1 MSVGSPFST
10 EQTICSHRTKF
21 LSESPL
27 EKALRCWITLEW
39 RLSLGELSICTEDT
53 LSAPYL
59 SFLWLSFV
67 LWWEEVTPEVIVSA
81 LDSLA
86 TCEMLLK
93 AVQEQELLFAVWDPH
108 PLWELWGSVQLRGM
122 LQAWFAKLS
131 LKPSCREGNW
141 PPIQGGWSLCG
152 EMWLWIVEGRADFHT
167 TCGEHTASG
176 HRFHSHP

>member
-1 MSVGSPFST
+1 MFSQNKILVWKSFGKGSEVLDNTWVGAITWRAVSMHRGHFIRSP
-10 EQTICSHRTKF
+10 
-21 LSESPL
+21 
-27 EKALRCWITLEW
+27 
-39 RLSLGELSICTEDT
+39 
-53 LSAPYL
+53 L
-59 SFLWLSFV
+59 SFLWMSFV

-152 EMWLWIVEGRADFHT
+152 EMWLWMVEGRADFHT
-167 TCGEHTASG
+167 ACGEHTASG
-176 HRFHSHP
+176 HRFNSHP